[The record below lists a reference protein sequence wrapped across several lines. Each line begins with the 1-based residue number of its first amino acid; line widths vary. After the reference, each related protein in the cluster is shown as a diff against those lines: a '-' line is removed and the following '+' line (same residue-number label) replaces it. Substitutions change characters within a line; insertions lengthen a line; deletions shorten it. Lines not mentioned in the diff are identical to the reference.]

1 MISSTSIIGW
11 WNSSSFL
18 FIGSA
23 FFSSSASGVFF
34 RHLSRS
40 GSLSSDSAGQLEIPS
55 GNASSTTKAHS
66 LADVV
71 VTP

>member
-11 WNSSSFL
+11 LNSSSFL

-40 GSLSSDSAGQLEIPS
+40 SFASASTGQLEVPS
-55 GNASSTTKAHS
+55 GAASSTTNDHS
-66 LADVV
+66 LVDVV